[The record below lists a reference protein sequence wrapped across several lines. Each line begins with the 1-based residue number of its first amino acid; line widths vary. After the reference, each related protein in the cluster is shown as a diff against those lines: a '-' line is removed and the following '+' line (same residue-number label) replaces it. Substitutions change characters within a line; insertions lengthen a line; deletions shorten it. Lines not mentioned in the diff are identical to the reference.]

1 MIVADRHE
9 QFFFTR
15 NRSRYQRDIGREVSA
30 SASGE
35 LIVGF
40 PNFASDRWK
49 LRNCGLSTDV
59 DKAVSNSHLNHDI
72 RFPALRE
79 RVRREEVK
87 E

>member
-40 PNFASDRWK
+40 PNFASDR
-49 LRNCGLSTDV
+49 
-59 DKAVSNSHLNHDI
+59 
-72 RFPALRE
+72 
-79 RVRREEVK
+79 
-87 E
+87 